1 MTSNAVIFDMDGLL
15 IDSESFWKQ
24 AEKTVFSSA
33 GVENSDALC
42 AETAAMTTREVT
54 EFWYG
59 LFPWKHKTL
68 EVVENDVVDCVDEL
82 TKKHGEPMPG
92 DRELLSYFH
101 ERQYRIGLSTNS
113 PFRLIGSV
121 MEKLDIGQ
129 YFHGISSS
137 EHVENGKPDPAV
149 YLSARNKL
157 QVDVNKCIAFENS
170 VSGVLAAKSE
180 GIKAVVVPPAH
191 DFDNLKYKVADLKL
205 RSLLEFDLNCLTIA

>member
-1 MTSNAVIFDMDGLL
+1 
-15 IDSESFWKQ
+15 
-24 AEKTVFSSA
+24 
-33 GVENSDALC
+33 
-42 AETAAMTTREVT
+42 
-54 EFWYG
+54 
-59 LFPWKHKTL
+59 
-68 EVVENDVVDCVDEL
+68 
-82 TKKHGEPMPG
+82 
-92 DRELLSYFH
+92 
-101 ERQYRIGLSTNS
+101 
-113 PFRLIGSV
+113 